1 MMAGGARTILL
12 TRWRTGGRTNLE
24 LVREFTQELSQVPA
38 AEAWSRARLLARE
51 APLDAEN
58 EPRLRGLEQ
67 EDELATANHPF
78 FWAGYLLVD
87 TGPPAGVAEEDAE
100 ATPASDPPGNT
111 KAAPVPL
118 PVPPQGDAARSAD
131 GTEKPAESS
140 TSRTP
145 N

>member
-1 MMAGGARTILL
+1 
-12 TRWRTGGRTNLE
+12 
-24 LVREFTQELSQVPA
+24 VREFTQELAHAPA
-38 AEAWSRARLLARE
+38 AEAWGRARLLARE

-67 EDELATANHPF
+67 EGELTTANHPF

-87 TGPPAGVAEEDAE
+87 TGPPAVVAEEDTE
-100 ATPASDPPGNT
+100 AKPASDAPADKKP
-111 KAAPVPL
+111 APLPVPL
-118 PVPPQGDAARSAD
+118 PPQGAAAPPAA
-131 GTEKPAESS
+131 GTEPPAESS